1 MANNYDSIAGIY
13 DILSRLVFGKAL
25 QRSQAGLL
33 KWIPP
38 ESRILIV
45 GGGTGWILERIAA
58 DHPAGLDIVYVE
70 ASAKMVALSRKRK
83 SGENT
88 VTFICLPIEEYT
100 FTGLFD
106 IVLTPYL
113 FDNFLPEEAAHIFNL
128 LHHGLRPGGRWL
140 FVDFCIDANQPK
152 LWQKLLLRVMYIF
165 FRVTCGVRAKN
176 VVDITQ
182 HFKNAPYRLLQ
193 EKEYWSGFIKTYA
206 YEKNA
211 VAGSGFGYSK
221 ATNSSG
227 P

>member
-13 DILSRLVFGKAL
+13 DMLSRLVFGQVL
-25 QRSQAGLL
+25 QRSQSDLL

-70 ASAKMVALSRKRK
+70 ASAKMVELSRQKK
-83 SGENT
+83 TGENT
-88 VTFICLPIEEYT
+88 VTFICLPVEEYT

-113 FDNFLPEEAAHIFNL
+113 FDNFIPAEAEHIFQL
-128 LHHGLRPGGRWL
+128 LHYALRPGGRWL
-140 FVDFCIDANQPK
+140 FVDFFMDANRPR
-152 LWQKLLLRVMYIF
+152 LWQKLMLRIMYIF
-165 FRVTCGVRAKN
+165 FRVTCGVKAKQ
-176 VVDITQ
+176 VVDMTPYFTKAQ
-182 HFKNAPYRLLQ
+182 YRLLQ
-193 EKEYWSGFIKTYA
+193 EKEYWSSFIKAYV

-211 VAGSGFGYSK
+211 VAGSEFLED
-221 ATNSSG
+221 
-227 P
+227 